1 MIEGSELII
10 YLNDESSSISLS
22 PTQTEVIFKALGLE
36 FNNENR
42 TVTFFS
48 DSSLKE
54 NILPRINFAPLI
66 DKESP

>member
-36 FNNENR
+36 FNTENR

-48 DSSLKE
+48 DSGLKK

>member
-36 FNNENR
+36 FNTENR

-48 DSSLKE
+48 DSSLKK